1 MAIITTASST
11 LDSLAI
17 APAQALEHS
26 TLLSRISKWP
36 STSMASPSR
45 KRLPPLHKLLP
56 WELKLNKNKTQTQ
69 PRNTKL
75 VKTLIQAKVTAQLN
89 RSRASKGGRGAS
101 HHRGT
106 SLKAKSTPAPS
117 PTLKPALKMSKK
129 PKKTRATNR
138 QVQFSTTK

>member
-1 MAIITTASST
+1 MAKH
-11 LDSLAI
+11 I
-17 APAQALEHS
+17 AGLSVAQAA
-26 TLLSRISKWP
+26 TTP
-36 STSMASPSR
+36 SQTGAM
-45 KRLPPLHKLLP
+45 
-56 WELKLNKNKTQTQ
+56 EIEIEQEQTQTQTQ